1 MLQCVIATSERCCKV
16 LPAGVFYYNLSQVL
30 VNTWQG
36 LVNTWPFSAANVHFC
51 DIAKQYENQAAA
63 AGLNHVAYIGNGE
76 AGGATLPQC
85 ARIHSGCAAQPAA
98 GRPGRALRR
107 QQLPEV
113 RHAAVLQAHHGQDAG
128 QSEGACTPLLQ
139 CSACNICTT
148 LLHI

>member
-1 MLQCVIATSERCCKV
+1 MHGHYLQHT
-16 LPAGVFYYNLSQVL
+16 Y
-30 VNTWQG
+30 T
-36 LVNTWPFSAANVHFC
+36 FC
-51 DIAKQYENQAAA
+51 DIGKQYDYQAAA
-63 AGLNHVAYIGNGE
+63 AGLNHVACIGNGE

-85 ARIHSGCAAQPAA
+85 ARIHSGCAAQSAA

-113 RHAAVLQAHHGQDAG
+113 CHAAVLQAHHGQDAG

-148 LLHI
+148 LCIYQGVLNLCIVVYECVTDNYIAAVLHI